1 MLDAHSNPPSM
12 SAVTLPNGHG
22 SPLQDGK
29 VANQKRKNPIDCM
42 RHRRQILP
50 IPYVAGNRYISAV
63 AGLRTRRGG
72 TWGACPAVRIERRQA
87 AAGGLSGLVTRGH
100 PRPARGPASSGSCP
114 GVVSLVGKYC
124 QFLTSQL
131 TKRICPERSHMAT
144 SSPAELRPL
153 EVASRAVPQSQSRR
167 VRV

>member
-63 AGLRTRRGG
+63 AGLRTRCGG

-87 AAGGLSGLVTRGH
+87 AAGGLAAWSPGGIPGRRGGQH
-100 PRPARGPASSGSCP
+100 RPGHALAWFRWWANIANS
-114 GVVSLVGKYC
+114 
-124 QFLTSQL
+124 
-131 TKRICPERSHMAT
+131 
-144 SSPAELRPL
+144 
-153 EVASRAVPQSQSRR
+153 
-167 VRV
+167 